1 MFIGKIFIIK
11 YLIIKQKV
19 LHKCQNNLKFCGFQ
33 KKEKEKDELSSIASQ
48 LNGIIILSCDLID
61 IAIKK
66 LHVYSYSHCH
76 KS

>member
-11 YLIIKQKV
+11 YLIIKQRV
-19 LHKCQNNLKFCGFQ
+19 FHKCQNNLKFCGFQ
-33 KKEKEKDELSSIASQ
+33 KKEKDELSSIASQ

>member
-1 MFIGKIFIIK
+1 MFIGKNFIIK
-11 YLIIKQKV
+11 YLIIKQRV
-19 LHKCQNNLKFCGFQ
+19 FHKCQNNLKFCGFQ
-33 KKEKEKDELSSIASQ
+33 KKEKDELSSIASQ

-66 LHVYSYSHCH
+66 LYSYSHCH

>member
-1 MFIGKIFIIK
+1 MS
-11 YLIIKQKV
+11 KQ
-19 LHKCQNNLKFCGFQ
+19 FCGFQ
-33 KKEKEKDELSSIASQ
+33 KKEKEKDELSSIVSQ

>member
-11 YLIIKQKV
+11 YLIIKQRV
-19 LHKCQNNLKFCGFQ
+19 FHKCQNNLKFCGFQ
-33 KKEKEKDELSSIASQ
+33 KKEKDELSSIASQ

-66 LHVYSYSHCH
+66 LHLYSYSHCH

>member
-66 LHVYSYSHCH
+66 LYSYSHCH

>member
-11 YLIIKQKV
+11 YLIIKQSV
-19 LHKCQNNLKFCGFQ
+19 FHKCQNNLKFCGFQ
-33 KKEKEKDELSSIASQ
+33 KKEKDKLSSIASQ
-48 LNGIIILSCDLID
+48 LNGIIILSCDLIE

-66 LHVYSYSHCH
+66 LYSYSHCQ

>member
-19 LHKCQNNLKFCGFQ
+19 LQKCQNNLKFCGFQ

-48 LNGIIILSCDLID
+48 LHVNGIIILSCDFID
-61 IAIKK
+61 IAMKK
-66 LHVYSYSHCH
+66 LYSYSHCH